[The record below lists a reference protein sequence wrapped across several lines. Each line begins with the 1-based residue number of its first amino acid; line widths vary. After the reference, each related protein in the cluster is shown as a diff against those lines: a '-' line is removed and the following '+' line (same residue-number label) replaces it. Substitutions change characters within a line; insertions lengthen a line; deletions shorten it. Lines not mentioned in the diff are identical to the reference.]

1 MSWGCKNE
9 MSCRLIKLEKLE
21 ELKGAVKVKE
31 EAVEDEDAI
40 DIVEPELEDEEM
52 DEGTDY
58 ANNYFDNGE
67 GYEDDEDNMDEGP
80 IY

>member
-1 MSWGCKNE
+1 

-31 EAVEDEDAI
+31 EVVEDEDAI
-40 DIVEPELEDEEM
+40 EIVEPELEDEEM

-67 GYEDDEDNMDEGP
+67 NYEDDEDNMDEGP

>member
-1 MSWGCKNE
+1 M
-9 MSCRLIKLEKLE
+9 E
-21 ELKGAVKVKE
+21 ELKGTVKVKE
-31 EAVEDEDAI
+31 EVVEDEEA
-40 DIVEPELEDEEM
+40 VEIIEPEDEEM

>member
-1 MSWGCKNE
+1 MGCKNE
-9 MSCRLIKLEKLE
+9 MNCRLIKLEKLE

-31 EAVEDEDAI
+31 EVVEDEDAI
-40 DIVEPELEDEEM
+40 EIVEPELEDEEM

>member
-1 MSWGCKNE
+1 M
-9 MSCRLIKLEKLE
+9 IKLEKME
-21 ELKGAVKVKE
+21 ELKGTVKVKE
-31 EAVEDEDAI
+31 EVVEDEEA
-40 DIVEPELEDEEM
+40 VEIIEPEDEEM